1 MFVYKDK
8 KFTQEQV
15 EQAAKN
21 ANLTVD
27 EYLKANT
34 DITIVVD
41 DPLLKKDF
49 DWSSWKGDIDSL
61 TDEQY
66 EAFYTY
72 GQNEL
77 YKRYCKFRKLDK
89 LFN

>member
-61 TDEQY
+61 TDEQ
-66 EAFYTY
+66 
-72 GQNEL
+72 
-77 YKRYCKFRKLDK
+77 
-89 LFN
+89 